1 MVAKAPP
8 TKVGHM
14 PDGGPY
20 KLREG
25 YTWTGICLC
34 GFVTTGW
41 PTKKQAK
48 KRIDQHSREHQDPE
62 YLMPPKEEV
71 EQDTP
76 KLFPVRQPGE
86 ELLPSYNE
94 PPLWGEMMAAI
105 TAADINFRGSTT
117 AGAAGNST
125 AYGGADTGLGKYA
138 TNNNLADATLN
149 AMFSDATG
157 AENAASTI
165 HYQCMFVYNANGAN
179 AYQSVA
185 AWLSA
190 EVAGGASIALAADS
204 TAASAVG
211 SAGAQALQIA
221 SRTTAPAGPLTFS
234 SPTTF
239 ASGVALGTIGT
250 GQVKGLWVRRTLAN
264 TAALNADGMTISV
277 QGDTAAA

>member
-20 KLREG
+20 NLREG

-48 KRIDQHSREHQDPE
+48 IRIDQHSREHEDTS

-71 EQDTP
+71 EQETP
-76 KLFPVRQPGE
+76 KLFPVRDG
-86 ELLPSYNE
+86 ELLPSRNE
-94 PPLWGEMMAAI
+94 PPLWGQMMAAI
-105 TAADINFRGSTT
+105 VAADINFRGSTT

-165 HYQCMFVYNANGAN
+165 HYQCMFVYNANAAN
-179 AYQSVA
+179 AFQTVA

-190 EVAGGASIALAADS
+190 EVAGGATVALAADS

-211 SAGAQALQIA
+211 SASAQALQIA
-221 SRTTAPAGPLTFS
+221 NRTTAPAGPLTFT

-239 ASGVALGTIGT
+239 GTGVALGTIPT
-250 GQVKGLWVRRTLAN
+250 TNVKGLWVRRTLAN

>member
-14 PDGGPY
+14 PSGGPY

-25 YTWTGICLC
+25 FTWTGICLC
-34 GFVTTGW
+34 GYVTTGW

-48 KRIDQHSREHQDPE
+48 LRIDQHSQEHVIE
-62 YLMPPKEEV
+62 GYLMPDKEEV
-71 EQDTP
+71 EQLTP
-76 KLFPVRQPGE
+76 KHFPVRTG

-105 TAADINFRGSTT
+105 VAADINFRGSTT

-125 AYGGADTGLGKYA
+125 AYGGVDTGLGKYV
-138 TNNNLADATLN
+138 TNNNLADATIN

-165 HYQCMFVYNANGAN
+165 HYQCMFIYNANGAN

-221 SRTTAPAGPLTFS
+221 NRTTAPAGPLTFT

-239 ASGVALGTIGT
+239 ASGVALGTIPS